1 MMGDTLLRDLKFE
14 YVEGNCTPVKTPH
27 STGWRQMPY
36 WVIVVPVHSGVFV
49 ETHEHGKLFCK
60 AGNAIL
66 TIPNMLHCFSCN
78 SSDYISHWSH
88 VRFTL
93 PGDIDAAD
101 FLDVPLI
108 VGPPVS
114 NQINRIN
121 TEMAE
126 WKKKSEN
133 ASIRLASKKLE
144 LGFTLLSTICSVSQE
159 KSGLSLLS
167 SGVERIRDLLVFI
180 DRHLHEELD
189 RDDLAQRAGLSAA
202 RFHVVFEEIV
212 GVPPMNFVKRQR
224 MKKAQILL
232 AETQR
237 SVKENGDQVGYLD
250 AYTFSRAFKN
260 TVGISPKRYRE
271 RSRKL
276 FSE

>member
-1 MMGDTLLRDLKFE
+1 MGDTLLRDLKFE

-60 AGNAIL
+60 AEYATLIP
-66 TIPNMLHCFSCN
+66 PNMPHCFSCN
-78 SSDYISHWSH
+78 SGNYVSHWSH

-101 FLDVPLI
+101 FLNPPLI
-108 VGPPVS
+108 ADSPAS
-114 NQINRIN
+114 NRINRIN
-121 TEMAE
+121 TELAE
-126 WKKKSEN
+126 LKKKNEN
-133 ASIRLASKKLE
+133 ISIRSASRQLE
-144 LGFTLLSTICSVSQE
+144 LGFSLLSTICSISQE
-159 KSGLSLLS
+159 KSSLNLFS
-167 SGVERIRDLLVFI
+167 PGVERIRDLLVFI
-180 DRHLHEELD
+180 DKHLHEELD
-189 RDDLAQRAGLSAA
+189 RDDLAERVGLSAA
-202 RFHVVFEEIV
+202 RFHVVFEEVV
-212 GVPPMNFVKRQR
+212 GLAPMSFVKRQR

-237 SVKENGDQVGYLD
+237 SVKEIGDEVGYPD

-260 TVGISPKRYRE
+260 TVGISPKQYRQ

-276 FSE
+276 FGE

>member
-1 MMGDTLLRDLKFE
+1 MSSTLLQDLKFA
-14 YVEGNCTPVKTPH
+14 YVEGNSTPVKTPH

-36 WVIVVPVHSGVFV
+36 WVIVVPVRSGVFV

-60 AGNAIL
+60 AGNAVL
-66 TIPNMLHCFSCN
+66 TTPNMLHCFSCN
-78 SSDYISHWSH
+78 SGDYISHWSH

-93 PGDIDAAD
+93 PGDIDVAD
-101 FLDVPLI
+101 FLVPPLI

-114 NQINRIN
+114 NQINQIN
-121 TEMAE
+121 KKMAE
-126 WKKKSEN
+126 LKEKKESI
-133 ASIRLASKKLE
+133 SIRSASQQLE
-144 LGFTLLSTICSVSQE
+144 LGFALLSTICSISQE
-159 KSGLSLLS
+159 KRGLNLLS

-180 DRHLHEELD
+180 DKHLHEELD
-189 RDDLAQRAGLSAA
+189 RDELADRVGLSAA

-212 GVPPMNFVKRQR
+212 GLPPMSFVKRQR

-237 SVKENGDQVGYLD
+237 SVKEIGDQVGYLD

-260 TVGISPKRYRE
+260 TVGISPKKYRD
-271 RSRKL
+271 RSQKL